1 MVKTPI
7 ASSEDARRF
16 HSFLASGRSHDGH
29 FSSPFGGMGSWSL
42 SGRLPGLPS
51 STFSAVGLG
60 FLPRAAMG
68 AYLLLPFFLSLG
80 YWIIPRKYAILAV
93 NKREGYLHAKL
104 YPL

>member
-29 FSSPFGGMGSWSL
+29 FNSPFGGMGSWSL
-42 SGRLPGLPS
+42 SGRLPGFPS

-60 FLPRAAMG
+60 FLPLAAIG
-68 AYLLLPFFLSLG
+68 VHLLLPFSSLWDTG
-80 YWIIPRKYAILAV
+80 
-93 NKREGYLHAKL
+93 
-104 YPL
+104 